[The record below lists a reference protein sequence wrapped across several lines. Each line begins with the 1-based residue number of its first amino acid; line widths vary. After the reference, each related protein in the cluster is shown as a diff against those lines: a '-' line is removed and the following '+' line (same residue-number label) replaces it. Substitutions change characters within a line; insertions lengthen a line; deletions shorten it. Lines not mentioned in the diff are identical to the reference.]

1 MVSGDCCQ
9 VIAGRNLT
17 VLIWCLETRLVT
29 SLVLAV
35 VLLRAPLESKNW
47 IISMVSDTF
56 IKNMIKIWN
65 AFWPRECYS
74 YHRTKVDSGLSCKCP
89 VVQEVLFPVKPRCQ
103 QVANLNQRLET
114 QGAVFLAKTRLCNM
128 YNNMFWLH
136 AGLIF
141 GWSYFP
147 SNLQA
152 RPNRTHT
159 CTQFG
164 FCAK

>member
-1 MVSGDCCQ
+1 MTVVRWLLVEIARCLFDVWKPNLSLGD
-9 VIAGRNLT
+9 
-17 VLIWCLETRLVT
+17 
-29 SLVLAV
+29 
-35 VLLRAPLESKNW
+35 PLESKNW
-47 IISMVSDTF
+47 TISMVSDTF
-56 IKNMIKIWN
+56 FKNMVKIWN
-65 AFWPRECYS
+65 AFRPHECYG

-147 SNLQA
+147 SNLQVC
-152 RPNRTHT
+152 PNRAHT
-159 CTQFG
+159 CSLG
-164 FCAK
+164 FVLNKGDINEPRRSS